1 MDMTVECIFAKLA
14 YLLGK
19 KEYSMDQV
27 QNMMKTNLRGELT
40 DNSAR
45 EVDKFSMK
53 NNKMIMAINNYMKS
67 SRSAE
72 LGTISSTV

>member
-1 MDMTVECIFAKLA
+1 
-14 YLLGK
+14 
-19 KEYSMDQV
+19 
-27 QNMMKTNLRGELT
+27 MMKTNLRGELT

-72 LGTISSTV
+72 LGQISTTIQPILINSLVSMENLEQL